1 MSPRPLRPLRFY
13 ELWLLR
19 FLARSPRIERILIEQ
34 RAVDEPALDYTAYL
48 ESLYQAPSAKR

>member
-19 FLARSPRIERILIEQ
+19 FLARSPRIDRILVEQ
-34 RAVDEPALDYTAYL
+34 RAAPEPDLDYTSYL
-48 ESLYQAPSAKR
+48 ESLYRAPSAKR